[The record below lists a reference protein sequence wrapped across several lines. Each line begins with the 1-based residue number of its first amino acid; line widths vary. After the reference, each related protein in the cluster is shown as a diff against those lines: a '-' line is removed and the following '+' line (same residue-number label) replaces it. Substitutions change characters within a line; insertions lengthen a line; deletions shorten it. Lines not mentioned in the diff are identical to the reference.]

1 MAQALVSLFRTLYAL
16 RISHGDLKATNLLW
30 DQGRI
35 VLIDLDAM
43 VQHRSV
49 RQHARAWQRDRSR
62 LLRNWPQDSVLY
74 QWLEANL
81 PPG

>member
-1 MAQALVSLFRTLYAL
+1 M